1 MGSRVVVIIP
11 ARYESTRLPGKPLA
25 DLHGQPM
32 IQRVY
37 ERARLA
43 HDVDRVLVATDD
55 ERIRAAVAAFGGAVV
70 MTSRA
75 HRTGTD
81 RIAEVAAGLEADI
94 VVNVQGDLPLLDP
107 GMVEAAL
114 APLRDDDGLPMAT
127 IQTAIRTREERDNP
141 NVVKVVTDRDGYA
154 LYFSRSPLPYHRD
167 AGADAPLG
175 AKHLGLYAYRRDFLL
190 SFARLAPT
198 PLEQAE
204 QLEQLRALE
213 WGFRIKVAEVAA
225 ASIEVDTPVD
235 LERARTALAE
245 SASAVRA
252 DRPTTDDRRLTTGS
266 ERRRG

>member
-1 MGSRVVVIIP
+1 MGSGVVVVIP

-43 HDVDRVLVATDD
+43 RDVDRVVVATDD
-55 ERIRAAVAAFGGAVV
+55 ERIRAAVAAFGGEVV
-70 MTSRA
+70 MTHRA

-81 RIAEVAAGLEADI
+81 RIAEVAASLDAEVI
-94 VVNVQGDLPLLDP
+94 VNVQGDLPLLDP
-107 GMVEAAL
+107 AMVEAAV
-114 APLRDDDGLPMAT
+114 APLRDEGGLPMAT
-127 IQTAIRTREERDNP
+127 IKTAIHSHAELENP

-154 LYFSRSPLPYHRD
+154 LYFSRSPLPCHRD
-167 AGADAPLG
+167 GAARGGPLG
-175 AKHLGLYAYRRDFLL
+175 HKHIGLYAYRRDFLL
-190 SFARLAPT
+190 SFARLSPT

-213 WGFRIKVAEVAA
+213 WGFRIRVAEVAA
-225 ASIEVDTPVD
+225 ASIEVDTPAD
-235 LERARTALAE
+235 LDRARAALAGPAAHHP
-245 SASAVRA
+245 ASVERG
-252 DRPTTDDRRLTTGS
+252 TTSD

>member
-37 ERARLA
+37 ERAQLTR
-43 HDVDRVLVATDD
+43 DVDRVLVATDD
-55 ERIRAAVAAFGGAVV
+55 ERIRAAVTAFGGEVV

-81 RIAEVAAGLEADI
+81 RIAEVAAGLDADI

-107 GMVEAAL
+107 AMVDAAV

-127 IQTAIRTREERDNP
+127 IKTPIGTREERDNP
-141 NVVKVVTDRDGYA
+141 NVVKVVTDQDGYA

-167 AGADAPLG
+167 GGTAPLG
-175 AKHLGLYAYRRDFLL
+175 DKHIGLYAYRRDFLL
-190 SFARLAPT
+190 SFAKLAPT

-213 WGFRIKVAEVAA
+213 WGFRIKVADVAA
-225 ASIEVDTPVD
+225 ASIEVDTPAD
-235 LERARTALAE
+235 LER
-245 SASAVRA
+245 VRA
-252 DRPTTDDRRLTTGS
+252 VFADAADRRATNDEQRATTG